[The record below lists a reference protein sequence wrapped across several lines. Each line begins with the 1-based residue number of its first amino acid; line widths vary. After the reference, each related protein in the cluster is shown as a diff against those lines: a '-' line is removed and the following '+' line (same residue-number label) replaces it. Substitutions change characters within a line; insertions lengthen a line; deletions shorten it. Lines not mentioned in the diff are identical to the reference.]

1 MMAQVL
7 TAAMTGSSGHRFV
20 NQSKSAGL
28 AGMVGIYLG
37 MRGRLTKKVY
47 PPVLVQEATFEV
59 VGIVPHSSERYGHP
73 SSTSLM
79 PAENH
84 ECWKRGWVKCDYLP
98 LRIEVRFDGCT
109 EHFTGLGRPGVWFL
123 EPVEDTWEFPVETAV
138 TVNHPQ
144 CRRSKKLKKTSRKKR
159 YLDVTRTQLPIGP
172 ELVCTF
178 QNVQGTTIRGP
189 EKQPKGLILDV
200 YRPWNMRG
208 DGGAA
213 EYFQHLYMGLGR
225 AQRLDRIL
233 IRNFPRADDGDLDWS
248 IFQSGP
254 PDYLT
259 EFFHALEKLARKTM
273 PRLLKAQCELGMPAW
288 EDCPACQLDT
298 SMPPF
303 AISSSSIPA
312 SFSMQVIATWRT
324 CS

>member
-1 MMAQVL
+1 M
-7 TAAMTGSSGHRFV
+7 

-47 PPVLVQEATFEV
+47 PPLLVQEATFEV

-109 EHFTGLGRPGVWFL
+109 EDFTGLGRPGVWFL

-213 EYFQHLYMGLGR
+213 EDFQHLYMGLGR
-225 AQRLDRIL
+225 AHRLDRIL